1 MSFQFA
7 LRFESGE
14 RRGEVV
20 PVAIADAQGGV
31 FTIGRRPGN
40 SLQVTD
46 PSVSGSHAEIE
57 LAGGGLQIRDLGS
70 TNGTEVGGRRVKQ
83 AELGH
88 GQQFVLGK
96 VEFSVI
102 DRAAGAADD
111 VGGPA
116 LELEMP
122 LSDDPLELG
131 QTQIQPRDDGFEITA
146 DDLARSRRTSK
157 LGPILLVGLA
167 ALAGGAYYWTTT
179 RTSADAEGGG
189 GARTARQV
197 TAPSG
202 HMLAGYSFEDAAGWL
217 FDEGDGSPFLRT
229 GGAAVSG
236 RRGARVE
243 LTGGAQGVLASEAV
257 RVSGPVEI
265 SAMVRTEAQ
274 LDARIGVRFT
284 GGEGLPELTLWSD
297 AAPAGD
303 DFTELAL
310 AATAPPGYGRAAVL
324 LRGLSAAPEP
334 SDDDEDPP
342 FETMDVDDVAMVPG
356 GDGSPLHAVASWRI
370 VSIARAAGGHGAL
383 ALASLDRTLV
393 PRLRIAEG
401 EGEGSVAMSASA
413 DGEDLVLRPAAD
425 GVLEVLVHRDLAGDG
440 LASIAG
446 GDEAGYAGHGQSF
459 DAASVAS
466 LLLGK
471 DANLVRIGFP
481 GSRAASARPAGDDVL
496 LRAAVSAGEEV
507 RLQLDFSEER
517 TLAQRLARRADEERR
532 EGRSGDSLR
541 TWGELLAEVPFDSAL
556 VQRAAAGQSEIVA
569 GGIVEL
575 KALGAEVERAS
586 FFGLED
592 LYREKLAR
600 AEELRTRFR
609 GSDVETASAA
619 LAAEISA
626 ALVALGGGDAAAEAA
641 RLEGIAEALR
651 EAGSVGLA
659 GRVDTYRQRD
669 AESSPR

>member
-57 LAGGGLQIRDLGS
+57 LGTGALRIRDLDS
-70 TNGTEVGGRRVKQ
+70 TNGTEVGGRRVRQ
-83 AELGH
+83 AEVGH

-102 DRAAGAADD
+102 DREAGASDD
-111 VGGPA
+111 TGGLA

-122 LSDDPLELG
+122 LQDDPAGLG
-131 QTQIQPRDDGFEITA
+131 RTQLQPREEGFEITA

-167 ALAGGAYYWTTT
+167 ALAGGAWYWTTT
-179 RTSADAEGGG
+179 RASADEGSGRS
-189 GARTARQV
+189 ASAARQV
-197 TAPSG
+197 TAPAG

-217 FDEGDGSPFLRT
+217 FDDGDGSAFLRT

-243 LTGGAQGVLASEAV
+243 LAGGEEGLLVSEPV
-257 RVSGPVEI
+257 RVTGPIEI
-265 SAMVRTEAQ
+265 SAMVRTEAD

-284 GGEGLPELTLWSD
+284 GGEGLPEVTLWSG

-303 DFTELAL
+303 DFDEVAL
-310 AATAPPGYGRAAVL
+310 AATAPPGYSRAAVL
-324 LRGLSAAPEP
+324 LRGLSTAPAP
-334 SDDDEDPP
+334 ADDDEDPP
-342 FETMDVDDVAMVPG
+342 FATMDVDDVAMVPG
-356 GDGSPLHAVASWRI
+356 GDGSPLHSVASWRV
-370 VSIARAAGGHGAL
+370 VSAARASGGHGAL

-393 PRLRIAEG
+393 PRLRIADG
-401 EGEGSVAMSASA
+401 SGEGSVAMSVSA
-413 DGEDLVLRPAAD
+413 DGDDLVLRPAAD
-425 GVLEVLVHRDLAGDG
+425 GVLEILVHRDLAGDG
-440 LASIAG
+440 LASIGG

-459 DAASVAS
+459 DAASAAS

-471 DANLVRIGFP
+471 DASLVRVGFP
-481 GSRAASARPAGDDVL
+481 GPRAASARPMGDDVL
-496 LRAAVSAGEEV
+496 LRAAVSAGEEL
-507 RLQLDFSEER
+507 RLQFDFSEER

-556 VQRAAAGQSEIVA
+556 VQRAAAGQSQIVA
-569 GGIVEL
+569 EGIVEL
-575 KALGAEVERAS
+575 KALAAEVERAS

-609 GSDVETASAA
+609 GSDVEAASAA
-619 LAAEISA
+619 LAGEISA
-626 ALVALGGGDAAAEAA
+626 ALEALGGSDAAAEAV

-669 AESSPR
+669 RDGSPR

>member
-57 LAGGGLQIRDLGS
+57 LAGGTLRIRDLDS
-70 TNGTEVGGRRVKQ
+70 TNGTEVAGRRVRQ

-102 DRAAGAADD
+102 DRAAGAAEDAS
-111 VGGPA
+111 GPA
-116 LELEMP
+116 LELELP
-122 LSDDPLELG
+122 LSDDPVGLDR
-131 QTQIQPRDDGFEITA
+131 TQLQQRDEGFEITA

-179 RTSADAEGGG
+179 RAGADEESSRR
-189 GARTARQV
+189 ARTAQKV
-197 TAPSG
+197 AAPSG
-202 HMLAGYSFEDAAGWL
+202 HMLAGYSFEDTAGWL
-217 FDEGDGSPFLRT
+217 FDEGDGSQFLRT

-243 LTGGAQGVLASEAV
+243 LAGGEEGLLVSEAV
-257 RVSGPVEI
+257 RVPGPIEV
-265 SAMVRTEAQ
+265 SAMVRTEAEI
-274 LDARIGVRFT
+274 DARIGVRFT
-284 GGEGLPELTLWSD
+284 GGEDLPELTLWSG

-310 AATAPPGYGRAAVL
+310 AVTAPPGYSHAAVL

-334 SDDDEDPP
+334 ADDEDPP
-342 FETMDVDDVAMVPG
+342 LATMDVDDVAMVPG
-356 GDGSPLHAVASWRI
+356 GDGSPLHSVASWRV
-370 VSIARAAGGHGAL
+370 VSAARATGGHGAL

-393 PRLRIAEG
+393 PRLRIAESSG
-401 EGEGSVAMSASA
+401 EGDVPMSVSAN
-413 DGEDLVLRPAAD
+413 GGDLVLRPATD
-425 GVLEVLVHRDLAGDG
+425 GVLEILVHRDLAGDG
-440 LASIAG
+440 LASIGG

-459 DAASVAS
+459 DAASAAS
-466 LLLGK
+466 LLLGE
-471 DANLVRIGFP
+471 DANLVRVGFP
-481 GSRAASARPAGDDVL
+481 GPRAAAARPVGDDVL
-496 LRAAVSAGEEV
+496 VRAAVSAGEEL

-541 TWGELLAEVPFDSAL
+541 TWSELLTDVPFDSAL

-569 GGIVEL
+569 EGVLEL
-575 KALGAEVERAS
+575 KALSAEVERAS
-586 FFGLED
+586 FFGLEE

-600 AEELRTRFR
+600 AQELRTRFR

-619 LAAEISA
+619 LADEISS
-626 ALVALGGGDAAAEAA
+626 ALEALGGGDAAAEAA

-659 GRVDTYRQRD
+659 GRVDNYRQRD
-669 AESSPR
+669 PDGSQR